1 MRRIHRT
8 RQRHR
13 KNFSEGIVNRA
24 IAAAHTGH
32 AKLIEADAYLF
43 DIDGT
48 LFNSRDGVHYQA
60 FCRTLAEVYGVEP
73 SLDGLPVH
81 GNTDIGI
88 LRAAVARAG
97 KSASFERL
105 LPRALELL
113 QSEFAA
119 GAGQFLPQLCP
130 FIGELIQHLHD
141 RGKIL
146 GVASG
151 NLTTVGW
158 AKITAAGLR
167 AYFSFGAF
175 CDGCEARADIVRA
188 AIAQARKIA
197 ASAGPAA
204 TVCLVGDTPADIAAA
219 RANAIPVIAVATGT
233 FSFAELLAGQPDLC
247 LNSCADLR
255 L

>member
-1 MRRIHRT
+1 MKLAGIVHECFRLAERKQHA
-8 RQRHR
+8 QRHDAKDLR
-13 KNFSEGIVNRA
+13 FSRVR
-24 IAAAHTGH
+24 H
-32 AKLIEADAYLF
+32 ADGKANLF
-43 DIDGT
+43 DEH
-48 LFNSRDGVHYQA
+48 R
-60 FCRTLAEVYGVEP
+60 
-73 SLDGLPVH
+73 
-81 GNTDIGI
+81 
-88 LRAAVARAG
+88 
-97 KSASFERL
+97 
-105 LPRALELL
+105 LL

-119 GAGQFLPQLCP
+119 GAEQFLPQLCP

>member
-1 MRRIHRT
+1 MRRIHRP

-13 KNFSEGIVNRA
+13 KNFSEGIVNS
-24 IAAAHTGH
+24 AAAHTGH

-43 DIDGT
+43 YIDGT
-48 LFNSRDGVHYQA
+48 LFNSCDGVHYQA

-119 GAGQFLPQLCP
+119 GAEQFLPQLCP
-130 FIGELIQHLHD
+130 FIDELIQHLHD

-197 ASAGPAA
+197 ASAGPTA

-247 LNSCADLR
+247 LNSFAELR

>member
-13 KNFSEGIVNRA
+13 KNFSEGIVNR
-24 IAAAHTGH
+24 AAAHTGH

-97 KSASFERL
+97 KSGSFDRL

-113 QSEFAA
+113 QSEVAA
-119 GAGQFLPQLCP
+119 HVAELLPQLCP

-197 ASAGPAA
+197 ASAGPAT